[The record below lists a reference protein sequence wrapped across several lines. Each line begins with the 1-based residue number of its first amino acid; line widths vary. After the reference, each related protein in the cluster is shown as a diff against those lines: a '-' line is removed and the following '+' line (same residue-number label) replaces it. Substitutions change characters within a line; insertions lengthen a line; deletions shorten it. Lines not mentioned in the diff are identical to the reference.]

1 MGGRGGSFGGGSKNN
16 FSDFKKSLR
25 KRFKSYD
32 YGGKLI
38 CKIGNGQYTVHD
50 FNDPRVKTATDTMI
64 MITKTLKD
72 EKLRIYRWNAAE
84 GISRHIKSILKARK
98 SVNKYSRNVL
108 SFLLLI
114 FT

>member
-64 MITKTLKD
+64 MITKTIKD
-72 EKLRIYRWNAAE
+72 AKLRIDAGNEAHKEYL
-84 GISRHIKSILKARK
+84 KSKKKRK
-98 SVNKYSRNVL
+98 
-108 SFLLLI
+108 
-114 FT
+114 